1 MHRTTFVRGLRCVV
15 AYRVGRILPRETVSV
30 HGGGPSGVRRLWDRV
45 SVGMIGV
52 CGSST
57 TRVRAVDGESRWA
70 CAAGGEA
77 RGACWT
83 GRTWSGGHPGRP
95 GCPGRAPRPATPRTI
110 LRRTDQLSSAHHAA
124 ENPRSQ
130 RGDIRGPALRWPMP
144 ERTCSSASPVSCSL
158 SVNSHSAAD
167 KKEGAQHPI
176 STSAHLAWLNCGEGR
191 GCGILLPDAISSKGG
206 SVGESIII
214 GGRVHRRSA
223 ATQGPCGPSI
233 RTGGCAPRSVSV

>member
-1 MHRTTFVRGLRCVV
+1 MYTAWRRRCDVHAARPVAVSFGIREQVERWTHRTTFVRGLRCIV

-57 TRVRAVDGESRWA
+57 TRVRAVGGESRWA
-70 CAAGGEA
+70 CAADGEA
-77 RGACWT
+77 RGACWA

-158 SVNSHSAAD
+158 SVNSTQQPT
-167 KKEGAQHPI
+167 K
-176 STSAHLAWLNCGEGR
+176 GR
-191 GCGILLPDAISSKGG
+191 GGATPNKYLCSPRLVELRRRTRLRDLAPRCHQLK
-206 SVGESIII
+206 
-214 GGRVHRRSA
+214 GRVRR
-223 ATQGPCGPSI
+223 
-233 RTGGCAPRSVSV
+233 

>member
-1 MHRTTFVRGLRCVV
+1 MRRSCRLRPVAVSFGIRKRVERWTHRTTFVRGLRCVV

-57 TRVRAVDGESRWA
+57 TRVRAVGGESRWA

-77 RGACWT
+77 CGACWA
-83 GRTWSGGHPGRP
+83 GRTWSGGHPGRT
-95 GCPGRAPRPATPRTI
+95 GCPGRATRPATPRTI
-110 LRRTDQLSSAHHAA
+110 PRRTDQLCPVPSRSTPLSS
-124 ENPRSQ
+124 RQ
-130 RGDIRGPALRWPMP
+130 
-144 ERTCSSASPVSCSL
+144 
-158 SVNSHSAAD
+158 
-167 KKEGAQHPI
+167 KQEGAQYPI

-214 GGRVHRRSA
+214 GGSRA
-223 ATQGPCGPSI
+223 QAQCGYPGPLWPVDQTRI
-233 RTGGCAPRSVSV
+233 RGLGARHGCVG